1 MMKILRS
8 KRGEADYIT
17 VSILVIVV
25 VMLIALII
33 NVFSI
38 VVTKQKLDMC
48 ADQMTRQIQLTG
60 EVNSDTQ
67 ILFNTITEEIV
78 GITSPHYTVDTV
90 YLSGTKIQLG
100 TAFSVTVTANVNLGG
115 FGEVIRIPLTI
126 TSRAAGVSE
135 VYHKI
140 D

>member
-67 ILFNTITEEIV
+67 NLFNIMTGEIS
-78 GITSPHYTVDTV
+78 GITSPHYMVDTV
-90 YLSGTKIQLG
+90 YLSGSKIQLG

-115 FGEVIRIPLTI
+115 FGEIIRIPLTI

>member
-1 MMKILRS
+1 MIKILRS

-60 EVNSDTQ
+60 EVNADTQ
-67 ILFNTITEEIV
+67 TLFNTITEEIV

-90 YLSGTKIQLG
+90 YLPGSKIQLG
-100 TAFSVTVTANVNLGG
+100 TAFSVTVTANMNLGG